1 MRRLLKWQT
10 WKLRGTT
17 ATETALVLG
26 AATLIVPLVLF
37 AGAGWLAYG
46 ETRAQVTERM
56 ARTLDLLYVNV
67 RTAFETDYLVAAN
80 Q

>member
-26 AATLIVPLVLF
+26 AATLIVHWF
-37 AGAGWLAYG
+37 SSRAQAGWPMG
-46 ETRAQVTERM
+46 KRGR
-56 ARTLDLLYVNV
+56 R
-67 RTAFETDYLVAAN
+67 
-80 Q
+80 